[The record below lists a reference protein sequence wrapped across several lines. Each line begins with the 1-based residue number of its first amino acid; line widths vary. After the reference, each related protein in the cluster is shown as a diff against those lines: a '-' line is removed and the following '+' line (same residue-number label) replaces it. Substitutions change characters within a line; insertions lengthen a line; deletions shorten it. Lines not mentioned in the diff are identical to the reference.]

1 MIFWQGRGLLVVLSF
16 VIGFLG
22 GRGLQ
27 LLDIAAFDQLGSVT
41 LFVAIDSLIAAAA
54 NWILTKLFVDKHVN
68 DILDERSGQVVRIK
82 GFGTF
87 MFIRNRSWT
96 PILIV
101 SGIVVFALY
110 FFLK

>member
-27 LLDIAAFDQLGSVT
+27 LLDVAAFDQLGSVT
-41 LFVAIDSLIAAAA
+41 LFVAIDSLIAAVA
-54 NWILTKLFVDKHVN
+54 NWILTKLFVDKYVN
-68 DILDERSGQVVRIK
+68 DILDERTGQIVRVK

-87 MFIRNRSWT
+87 MFIRNRYWT
-96 PILIV
+96 PILV
-101 SGIVVFALY
+101 GISALVFAVY